1 MYTYEEVM
9 EYIEQEDVKF
19 IRLAFCDLYGRQKN
33 IAIMPHELKRAFET
47 GISFD
52 ASAVPGFGSA
62 VRSDLLLFPDPST
75 LAVLPWRP
83 ASGRVVRMFCDIRHP
98 DGQAFAQDTRR
109 ILRQTAAKA
118 AACGVHFRFGAEME
132 FYLFELDEKGHP
144 TREPFDRAGYMDIA
158 PEDKGE
164 NVRREICLYL
174 EEMGILPE
182 SSHHEEGPGQNEID
196 FRYSDVL
203 TAADQAVTFK
213 SVVST
218 VSMQNG
224 LAADFSPKPLPGES
238 GSGMHINM
246 SLDCGDGKE
255 HTEAFLAGVLEHI
268 REMTVFLNPTESS
281 YRRLGEKKAPRYITW
296 SPENRS
302 QLIRIPAA
310 FGEYRRIELRS
321 PDPMANPYLAYAL
334 LMEAG
339 LDGLRRGL
347 QPPATTNHN
356 LFVAGRE
363 ITSALE
369 TLPGSLS
376 EAQACAEGSSWLP
389 TVLAREVIDGY
400 CRPEER

>member
-224 LAADFSPKPLPGES
+224 LAADFFPQAAARRKRQRYAYQ
-238 GSGMHINM
+238 H
-246 SLDCGDGKE
+246 
-255 HTEAFLAGVLEHI
+255 VL
-268 REMTVFLNPTESS
+268 
-281 YRRLGEKKAPRYITW
+281 
-296 SPENRS
+296 
-302 QLIRIPAA
+302 
-310 FGEYRRIELRS
+310 
-321 PDPMANPYLAYAL
+321 
-334 LMEAG
+334 
-339 LDGLRRGL
+339 GLRRRKRTYRSLSGRCAGAHSGDDRFL
-347 QPPATTNHN
+347 KPDRKLLPAAWRKESAALYHM
-356 LFVAGRE
+356 VAGKPFAAYSHTCSFRR
-363 ITSALE
+363 ISPHRAAL
-369 TLPGSLS
+369 
-376 EAQACAEGSSWLP
+376 A
-389 TVLAREVIDGY
+389 
-400 CRPEER
+400 